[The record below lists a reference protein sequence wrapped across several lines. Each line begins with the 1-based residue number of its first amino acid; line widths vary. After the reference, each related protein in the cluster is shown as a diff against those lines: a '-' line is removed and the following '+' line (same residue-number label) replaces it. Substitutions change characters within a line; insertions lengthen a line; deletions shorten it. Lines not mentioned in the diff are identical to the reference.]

1 LNHLILN
8 KLLNPA
14 QHGFVPHRSCLSNLL
29 ETLDFITASLADGL
43 NVDEVLLD
51 FAKAFD
57 LVPHRRLLHKLA
69 GYGVSREILSWF
81 EDFLSN
87 RKQRVVVGEK
97 MSEWSDVLSGVP
109 QGSVLGPLFFVVYIN
124 DLPDTSLCEMKLFAD
139 DSKLL
144 SVINND
150 VDVRNMQ
157 RDLVA
162 VTEWTK
168 QWGMRLNLEK
178 CKVLHFGRNN
188 PKASY
193 ILEDKFGQIK
203 EIGHSNT

>member
-1 LNHLILN
+1 ML
-8 KLLNPA
+8 
-14 QHGFVPHRSCLSNLL
+14 SC
-29 ETLDFITASLADGL
+29 
-43 NVDEVLLD
+43 
-51 FAKAFD
+51 
-57 LVPHRRLLHKLA
+57 
-69 GYGVSREILSWF
+69 
-81 EDFLSN
+81 
-87 RKQRVVVGEK
+87 
-97 MSEWSDVLSGVP
+97 VP

-144 SVINND
+144 SVINNQ

-193 ILEDKFGQIK
+193 ILGDKFGQIK
-203 EIGHSNT
+203 EIGHSNTERDLGVMIAEDVKWKNQVNHVVNKANRMLRLLKRTFERRDSSGT